1 MKLEVIGPKDD
12 NIVEVRVAPGEGPG
26 FVLGFQKRPAKE
38 MPFLIFVGRYDKT
51 RLYKGD
57 LTLPPGL
64 FNKAQQLAAKRFQK
78 TSRSYHKHIT
88 GEQLPLL

>member
-26 FVLGFQKRPAKE
+26 FFMQFIKLPEDKSPR
-38 MPFLIFVGRYDKT
+38 LIAIGRYDKT
-51 RLYKGD
+51 RLYGE
-57 LTLPPGL
+57 LLNPPPAL
-64 FNKAQQLAAKRFQK
+64 LSRSKKLAAKRFQK